1 MPAAPKNPVKGTT
14 IQAGCNKN
22 TDTARMPPAWVVF
35 TNERDTGAG
44 VNRVPLG
51 FPNSS
56 QLGGATNLLGVTIG
70 GICDAAAAAKFPES
84 EGRYAVAVEGKVVV
98 ALVLESGKLPKV
110 NERVYISMNRMSVHY
125 VKINGEDTHFPF
137 ATVSPSGGKL
147 LGMVT
152 WTNPEFARTKVAEVE
167 VLLEIY

>member
-1 MPAAPKNPVKGTT
+1 MDDRANPLLYTPTSEYSGVSFSSVLSTSVVGQEFKMPAAPKNPVKGTT

-98 ALVLESGKLPKV
+98 ALVLESG
-110 NERVYISMNRMSVHY
+110 
-125 VKINGEDTHFPF
+125 
-137 ATVSPSGGKL
+137 
-147 LGMVT
+147 
-152 WTNPEFARTKVAEVE
+152 
-167 VLLEIY
+167 

>member
-1 MPAAPKNPVKGTT
+1 
-14 IQAGCNKN
+14 
-22 TDTARMPPAWVVF
+22 
-35 TNERDTGAG
+35 
-44 VNRVPLG
+44 
-51 FPNSS
+51 
-56 QLGGATNLLGVTIG
+56 
-70 GICDAAAAAKFPES
+70 
-84 EGRYAVAVEGKVVV
+84 
-98 ALVLESGKLPKV
+98 
-110 NERVYISMNRMSVHY
+110 MNRMSVHY